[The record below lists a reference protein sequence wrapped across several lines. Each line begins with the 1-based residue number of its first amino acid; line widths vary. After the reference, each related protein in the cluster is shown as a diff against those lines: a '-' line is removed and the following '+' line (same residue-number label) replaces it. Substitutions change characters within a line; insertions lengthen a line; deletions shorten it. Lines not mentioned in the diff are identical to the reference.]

1 MAILAYNIKLM
12 ADERQLEHWRELL
25 SQAAQ
30 AYDLCSRITSEKKL
44 PYSRVAI
51 HNECYDILR
60 KNFPMLTSQQV
71 IRVQCEV
78 CSAYKSR
85 RANRHKGDI
94 PTKHGLSMTLDKRLY
109 NNLNAESVSLTGADK
124 GKRERYEFVR
134 YAKLDDMFRSY
145 PTKDPTVFM
154 RGWELYLT
162 VPFEVQD
169 KPCVGD
175 TAVGVDLGMRR
186 LFVTSEGNAF
196 SDKEHLKRRRRVRY
210 LKRML
215 QSKGTRS
222 AKRHVIR
229 LRRRERNM
237 SNDMVNR
244 AVNALI
250 GSTSADILV
259 LEDLSKIKQKTS
271 KQKDGS
277 VRTAHNRAFSQVPLH
292 HFKERLSQ
300 KAALLGKQVQT
311 VSPTYTSQTDSRTGK
326 RDGERRGCRYICSDG
341 KVLDADWN
349 AAVNIAQR
357 ASHPVSKRLPVDGGL
372 NFLTGRAQATART
385 LGLRP
390 TGKPTNSFVGS

>member
-1 MAILAYNIKLM
+1 MAILAYNIKLK
-12 ADERQLEHWRELL
+12 ADERQIEHWRELL

-60 KNFPMLTSQQV
+60 KNFPTLTSQQV

-78 CSAYKSR
+78 CSAYKAR
-85 RANRHKGDI
+85 KANRHKGDI
-94 PTKHGLSMTLDKRLY
+94 PTKHGLSMGLDKRLY
-109 NNLNAESVSLTGADK
+109 SNLNAESVSLTGADK

-134 YAKLDDMFRSY
+134 YARLDEMFRSY
-145 PTKDPTVFM
+145 PAKDPTVFI
-154 RGWELYLT
+154 RGGELYLA
-162 VPFEVQD
+162 VPFEVQE
-169 KPCVGD
+169 KPRVGD
-175 TAVGVDLGMRR
+175 KAVGVDLGMRR

-222 AKRHVIR
+222 AKRHAIR

-237 SNDMVNR
+237 SKDMVNR

-271 KQKDGS
+271 KRKDGS
-277 VRTAHNRAFSQVPLH
+277 VRTAHNRSFSQVPLY

-326 RDGERRGCRYICSDG
+326 RDGERHGCRYTCSDG

-349 AAVNIAQR
+349 AAVNIALR
-357 ASHPVSKRLPVDGGL
+357 ANHPVSKRLPVDGGL
-372 NFLTGRAQATART
+372 KFLTGRAQSTART
-385 LGLRP
+385 PGCQP
-390 TGKPTNSFVGS
+390 IGKPTNSFVGS